1 MKVYDKEIYEKQE
14 SIKFTLLIIIVFLV
28 GFIAGY
34 IARSFTSSKDVS
46 NDTNNI
52 RIENVESERRLKKPS
67 FLTLYVDFFEHI
79 IYNT

>member
-34 IARSFTSSKDVS
+34 IARSFTDPKEFS
-46 NDTNNI
+46 NNTNNVH
-52 RIENVESERRLKKPS
+52 IENVESERRLKKRP
-67 FLTLYVDFFEHI
+67 FILFYTF
-79 IYNT
+79 